1 MKKLFAVSLFFLL
14 INTSL
19 LAQTQFQ
26 NFLNYANSI
35 SDSLQ
40 KNAVIDSFINYHKFV
55 RIPIAEDKFAI
66 FLYKGNAST
75 VSIAGDFNG
84 WQPNLPM
91 VKVAKS
97 NFFYASKIFEMNARL
112 DYKIVVNNNNWY
124 LDPLNPNT
132 CTGGFGPNSELAM
145 PEYVQPKEIKYDAAI
160 PHGKVELKTLFSKNV
175 NTSYQVK
182 IYLPPNY
189 NPDAEKVYPTVYFQ
203 DGFEYIDLASAV
215 NVIDNLIAAKKIEN
229 IIAVFVRPNNRNN
242 EYALSLRTAYRLFFV
257 NELVPFIDSVYKTE
271 QSPKRRLVLGDSY
284 GGNISALI
292 CYYHSEIFGNCGLHS
307 GAFQENNYEAYNLFI
322 SSPKKEVKFSM
333 VWGTYESLYRNMRQF
348 RDSLYAKKYDY
359 NWSELPEGHSWGL
372 WRANIDFMLEYIFP
386 YSATGTDEGLNVL
399 PDKFE
404 LYQNYP
410 NPFNPNTIISWQLTI
425 GSHVSLKIYDI
436 LGNEVATLV
445 NEEKPAGKYQT
456 NFNTQRSFTTY
467 GGTQLSSG
475 IYLCELRAGSAEGG
489 FVQTKKMVVLK

>member
-1 MKKLFAVSLFFLL
+1 MKKLSRVTLLIFLL
-14 INTSL
+14 ANL
-19 LAQTQFQ
+19 LSAQTQFQ
-26 NFLNYANSI
+26 KFLNYANSI

-40 KNAVIDSFINYHKFV
+40 KNTVIDSFITYHKAI
-55 RIPIAEDKFAI
+55 RIPIAEDNFAI
-66 FLYKGNAST
+66 FLYKGNVST
-75 VSIAGDFNG
+75 VSVAGDFNG

-97 NFFYASKIFEMNARL
+97 NFFYAAKIFEMNARL
-112 DYKIVVNNNNWY
+112 DYKFIVNSNNWY

-145 PEYVQPKEIKYDAAI
+145 PEYVQPKEIKFDASIA
-160 PHGKVELKTLFSKNV
+160 HGKVELKTIFSTNV

-189 NPDAEKVYPTVYFQ
+189 NSAESKVYPTVYFQ

-215 NVIDNLIAAKKIEN
+215 NVIDNLIASKKIED
-229 IIAVFVRPNNRNN
+229 IIAVFVRPNNRNE
-242 EYALSLRTAYRLFFV
+242 EYALSKRTQYRAFFV

-292 CYYHSEIFGNCGLHS
+292 CFYHPEIFGNCGLHS

-348 RDSLYAKKYDY
+348 RDSLEAKKYTY

-386 YSATGTDEGLNVL
+386 YTATSVNEGLNVF

-404 LYQNYP
+404 LHQNYP
-410 NPFNPNTIISWQLTI
+410 NPFNPNTVISYQL
-425 GSHVSLKIYDI
+425 SVSSKVSLKVYDV
-436 LGNEVATLV
+436 LGNEVAMLV
-445 NEEKPAGKYQT
+445 NEEKPAGKYQVR
-456 NFNTQRSFTTY
+456 FNTQPTTNHA
-467 GGTQLSSG
+467 QLASS
-475 IYLCELRAGSAEGG
+475 IYLYQLKAGSGETG
-489 FVQTKKMVVLK
+489 FVQTKKMIFLK

>member
-1 MKKLFAVSLFFLL
+1 MKKLFILSLFMLTV
-14 INTSL
+14 NNSL
-19 LAQTQFQ
+19 PGQTQFQ
-26 NFLNYANSI
+26 NFLNYVNTI
-35 SDSLQ
+35 SDSIH
-40 KNAVIDSFINYHKFV
+40 KNAVIDSFITYHKTM
-55 RIPIAEDKFAI
+55 RIPLAEAPFAI

-75 VSIAGDFNG
+75 VSVAGDFNG

-97 NFFYASKIFEMNARL
+97 NFFYASKNFEMNARL

-145 PEYVQPKEIKYDAAI
+145 PEYVQPKEIKYDAVV
-160 PHGKVELKTLFSKNV
+160 PHGKVELKTLLSKNV

-189 NPDAEKVYPTVYFQ
+189 NPEENKVYPTVYFQ
-203 DGFEYIDLASAV
+203 DGFEYIDLASSV
-215 NVIDNLIAAKKIEN
+215 NVIDNLIGAKKIEN
-229 IIAVFVRPNNRNN
+229 VIAVFVRPNNRNN

-292 CYYHSEIFGNCGLHS
+292 CYYHPEIFGNCGLHS

-322 SSPKKEVKFSM
+322 SSPKKDVKFSM

-348 RDSLYAKKYDY
+348 RDSLSAKKYDY

-386 YSATGTDEGLNVL
+386 YNATGLNEGLNVL
-399 PDKFE
+399 PEKFE

-410 NPFNPNTIISWQLTI
+410 NPFNPSTVISYQL
-425 GSHVSLKIYDI
+425 SVDSNVKLKVFDV
-436 LGNEVATLV
+436 LGNEIATLV
-445 NEEKPAGKYQT
+445 NKEQSSGKYSINFDTT
-456 NFNTQRSFTTY
+456 NNRRLTANT
-467 GGTQLSSG
+467 LSSSV
-475 IYLCELRAGSAEGG
+475 YLYRLSVDAPEGG
-489 FVQTKKMVVLK
+489 FVQTKKMIVLK